1 MQRNRIPIIGL
12 IIFGVLALGMTA
24 MSLLGGNKTQTVNPA
39 PVQNVSATPEPT
51 PSGEYVVA
59 NTFIPPRTVITS
71 SMLALA
77 KKPGA
82 PGAFTSFDQVTN
94 RMASGPINSG
104 SAINASDVTLPI
116 QRKIPAD
123 FEIPQGLRAVA
134 IYVDPAQTA
143 AGLVDKGDR
152 VDVIASYKMTFDKQ
166 DTEYYTQLYT
176 GSKTYTMGRTVAQ
189 DLLVIGVD
197 QSLLAPPATPVPTP
211 GEATVGGAAA
221 PPATPSPTPGAGPA
235 RIRVLLA
242 ATPAVAER
250 LVAAN
255 DAGTLHLTVRG
266 PTSREIQP
274 LAGAR
279 EYPINVYNVRK
290 KQPLKEASEGLKNFA
305 SGMRDLRDVA
315 QNNPPMANPSNIPP
329 ATTVTTMSPTTSP
342 VTVIRGT
349 NKTNVNVPVSP

>member
-1 MQRNRIPIIGL
+1 MQRNRLPIIGL

-24 MSLLGGNKTQTVNPA
+24 MSLLGGNKTQTNNPA
-39 PVQNVSATPEPT
+39 PAQNVAVTPT
-51 PSGEYVVA
+51 PAPTTKTIVSQMDIA
-59 NTFIPPRTVITS
+59 PRTVITRA
-71 SMLALA
+71 MLTE
-77 KKPGA
+77 KDSTSGA
-82 PGAFTSFDQVTN
+82 PGSFTSADQLVG
-94 RMASGPINSG
+94 RMASGPILAGKPIS
-104 SAINASDVTLPI
+104 ASDITLPI

-143 AGLVDKGDR
+143 AGLIDKGDR

-176 GSKTYTMGRTVAQ
+176 GSKTYTVGRTVAQ

-211 GEATVGGAAA
+211 GEATIGGGAAA
-221 PPATPSPTPGAGPA
+221 PATPTPTPGAGPA

-242 ATPAVAER
+242 ATPAVAAR

-255 DAGTLHLTVRG
+255 DSGTLHLTVRG
-266 PTSREIQP
+266 PATRDQAP
-274 LAGAR
+274 VGDAR

-290 KQPLKEASEGLKNFA
+290 KLPATQSVSAPRPE
-305 SGMRDLRDVA
+305 
-315 QNNPPMANPSNIPP
+315 PPMPNPNPSPF
-329 ATTVTTMSPTTSP
+329 TPTAPMPTPQTSSP

-349 NKTNVNVPVSP
+349 DKTNINVPISQ